1 MMGTV
6 VSNHTTEGATNK
18 EDMKEVQDERE
29 DTGENDIVKEDTDDA
44 KEDTGI
50 NNAAVFDRQSSFV
63 ENWRTKWVEAYKVIV
78 GSNKPGQYSVVE

>member
-1 MMGTV
+1 MGTV
-6 VSNHTTEGATNK
+6 VSNHSREGATNK
-18 EDMKEVQDERE
+18 GDKIGVQDERE
-29 DTGENDIVKEDTDDA
+29 DTGEYDIV

-63 ENWRTKWVEAYKVIV
+63 DNWRTKWVEAYKVIV